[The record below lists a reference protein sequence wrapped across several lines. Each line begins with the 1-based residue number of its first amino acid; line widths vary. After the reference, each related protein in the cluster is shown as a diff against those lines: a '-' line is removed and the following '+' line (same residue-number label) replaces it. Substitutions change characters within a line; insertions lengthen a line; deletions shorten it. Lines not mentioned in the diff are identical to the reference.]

1 MMGGLR
7 AGDRMLIQAAA
18 GGVGI
23 AAIQVATGIGAEIF
37 GTASAA
43 KHDAI
48 REQGCDHPID
58 YRSVDFADE
67 VMRITNG
74 EGIDVVMDA
83 IGPSSFKRSYRILRQ
98 GGRLI
103 MFGLSEVQT
112 GDKRDIP
119 ALVKGLVRMP
129 LATVPWWKSLSQMN
143 ENKGVFGLN
152 MLSWWDR
159 EGLDRVLQPL
169 AAGLAAGELVPVVA
183 ESFEFDRAGDAH
195 RYLGEGKNVGKVVLV
210 P

>member
-1 MMGGLR
+1 
-7 AGDRMLIQAAA
+7 
-18 GGVGI
+18 
-23 AAIQVATGIGAEIF
+23 
-37 GTASAA
+37 
-43 KHDAI
+43 
-48 REQGCDHPID
+48 
-58 YRSVDFADE
+58 
-67 VMRITNG
+67 MRITDG
-74 EGIDVVMDA
+74 QGVDVVMDA
-83 IGPSSFKRSYRILRQ
+83 IGPTSFKRSYRVLRQ

-103 MFGLSEVQT
+103 MFGLSEAQT

-119 ALVKGLVRMP
+119 ALVKSLVRMP
-129 LATVPWWKSLSQMN
+129 LATVPWWKSLSLMN

-169 AAGLAAGELVPVVA
+169 ADDLADGKLVPVVA

-195 RYLGEGKNVGKVVLV
+195 QFLADGRNVGKVVLT